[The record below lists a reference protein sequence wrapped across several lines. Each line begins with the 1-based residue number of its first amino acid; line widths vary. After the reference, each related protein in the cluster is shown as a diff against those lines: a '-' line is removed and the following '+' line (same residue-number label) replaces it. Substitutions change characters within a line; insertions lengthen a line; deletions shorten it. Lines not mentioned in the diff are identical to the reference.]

1 MVVTSMS
8 SDGGFMTVT
17 RITWSSLTDVG
28 SNVSM
33 NSNVFSQLPMQ
44 NHAPFHGEGG
54 SIMRSQAMY
63 IRLAGT
69 GLAVVL
75 LLGLTACGGP
85 PKWVTKG
92 SGAFNEKDSKAFY
105 GVGSVVG
112 MRNEPLA
119 WDAAENRGRAEIA
132 KTFETYTGY
141 LMRDY
146 AASTT
151 AGDFTK
157 NTEEQHVE
165 RAIKTVT
172 TATLS
177 GVRPIDRYKDEKTN
191 TYYVLTKLSL
201 EDMKNNLEQAKE
213 LNAQVREFVR
223 KNADKMFD
231 RLEKEEEKRANQ

>member
-1 MVVTSMS
+1 MISR
-8 SDGGFMTVT
+8 F
-17 RITWSSLTDVG
+17 LA
-28 SNVSM
+28 N
-33 NSNVFSQLPMQ
+33 QP
-44 NHAPFHGEGG
+44 HAPRHNFLIVKEDCM
-54 SIMRSQAMY
+54 IRSHAFAT
-63 IRLAGT
+63 RLAGT
-69 GLAVVL
+69 GLAVL
-75 LLGLTACGGP
+75 LVMGLAACGGP
-85 PKWVTKG
+85 PKWVEKG

-112 MRNEPLA
+112 VRNEPLA
-119 WDAAENRGRAEIA
+119 WDTAENRARAEIA

-151 AGDFTK
+151 AGDFTR
-157 NTEEQHVE
+157 NTEEQNVE

-213 LNAQVREFVR
+213 LNAQVRDFVR
-223 KNADKMFD
+223 KNADRMFD
-231 RLEKEEEKRANQ
+231 RLEKEEEKRSVR

>member
-1 MVVTSMS
+1 MNKRCAKWVGS
-8 SDGGFMTVT
+8 SMTVLLV
-17 RITWSSLTDVG
+17 LT
-28 SNVSM
+28 M
-33 NSNVFSQLPMQ
+33 
-44 NHAPFHGEGG
+44 A
-54 SIMRSQAMY
+54 
-63 IRLAGT
+63 
-69 GLAVVL
+69 
-75 LLGLTACGGP
+75 ACGGP
-85 PKWVTKG
+85 PKWVQKG
-92 SGAFNEKDSKAFY
+92 SGVFNEKDTKAFY

-112 MRNEPLA
+112 VRNEPLA
-119 WDAAENRGRAEIA
+119 WDTAENRARAEIA

-151 AGDFTK
+151 AGDFTR
-157 NTEEQHVE
+157 NTEEQNVE

-177 GVRPIDRYKDEKTN
+177 GVRPIERYKDEKSN

-213 LNAQVREFVR
+213 LNAQVRDFVR

-231 RLEKEEEKRANQ
+231 RLEKEEEKRTTR